1 MQPKIFV
8 GYDSRFPLAY
18 AVTVRSLLLNGAK
31 EHQIMPL
38 LLPHLTAAGIYDR
51 PSSFKN
57 GEMFDD
63 ISGAPMSTE
72 FAISRFLIPS
82 LCNFRGWAMFCDSDF
97 LFRGDVREL
106 FDLADDNCAVMCVQH
121 DYEPPEGKKM
131 DGQTQTRYARKNWSS
146 MMLINCEHPANKGLK
161 AETVNSLPGRDL
173 HAFRWL
179 DDSLIGALDPEWN
192 WLEGHTPDTVKPKA
206 VHFTRGTPDL
216 PGFAK
221 IPFADEWFKIANLMS
236 LPVKR

>member
-8 GYDSRFPLAY
+8 GYDSRFPMAY
-18 AVTVRSLLLNGAK
+18 AVTVRSLLMNGAK

-38 LLPHLTAAGIYDR
+38 LLPHLTAAGIYSR
-51 PSSFKN
+51 PSSFKD

-82 LCNFRGWAMFCDSDF
+82 LCSFRGWAMFCDSDF
-97 LFRGDVREL
+97 LFRSDVREL
-106 FDLADDNCAVMCVQH
+106 FDLADDDCAVMCVQH
-121 DYEPPEGKKM
+121 DYQPIENKKM
-131 DGQTQTRYARKNWSS
+131 DGQTQTRYNRKNWSS
-146 MMLINCEHPANKGLK
+146 MMLINCEHPANKALDVG
-161 AETVNSLPGRDL
+161 TVNALPGRDL
-173 HAFRWL
+173 HGFRWL

-192 WLEGHTPDTVKPKA
+192 WLEGHTPDTVNPKA

-216 PGFAK
+216 AGYGK
-221 IPFADEWFKIANLMS
+221 IPFADEWFKIANTLS
-236 LPVKR
+236 LPVKP